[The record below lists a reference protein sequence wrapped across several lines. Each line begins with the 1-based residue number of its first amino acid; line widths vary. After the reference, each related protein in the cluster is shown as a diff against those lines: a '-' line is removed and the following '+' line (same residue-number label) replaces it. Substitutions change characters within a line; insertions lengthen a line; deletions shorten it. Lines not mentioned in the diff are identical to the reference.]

1 MIGVF
6 TDKEVTLN
14 FGLDI
19 EGNKSL
25 PEARMVLALDSGL
38 SISIKAKINE
48 KVAKVTIPP
57 LKHLLKNTE
66 SKLIN
71 SHLEVI
77 ADGAYFIPWKD
88 QCELKESINVQV
100 KEDVEINQKTEY
112 ISISVSPLQSDPE
125 PMKEEIKEEV
135 KEEKLPF
142 KVSTSFKESV
152 PKKLLADKWN
162 EYKKIKTSKDL
173 NINSVYA
180 TGYFEGLDTIIKTLK
195 PFMETLTLES
205 AHSKVQSLMKS
216 AVELKEKADA
226 DESQYNKEFYEGYYS
241 AIVDTFISI

>member
-38 SISIKAKINE
+38 SISIKAKITE

-88 QCELKESINVQV
+88 QCELKESINVSV
-100 KEDVEINQKTEY
+100 KESVDINQKTET
-112 ISISVSPLQSDPE
+112 ISITASPIQDDTPSNLKL
-125 PMKEEIKEEV
+125 MKEEKIEEEIKEIV
-135 KEEKLPF
+135 SLPF
-142 KVSTSFKESV
+142 KESTS
-152 PKKLLADKWN
+152 KKALVNKWN
-162 EYKKIKTSKDL
+162 EYKKVKVSKDL
-173 NINSVYA
+173 NINTVHAS
-180 TGYFEGLDTIIKTLK
+180 GYFEGLDAVIKTLK
-195 PFMETLTLES
+195 PFMETLTVDS
-205 AHSKVQSLMKS
+205 AHTKIQTLMKS
-216 AVELKEKADA
+216 AVELKEKADSE
-226 DESQYNKEFYEGYYS
+226 DNQYNKEFYEGYYS
-241 AIVDTFISI
+241 AIVDTFISV